1 MSGVF
6 PSPRETIGVE
16 AETGRN
22 SRYCSITPLLRC
34 DFAVAESIWISY
46 AKQVR
51 PIVDLQARCKV
62 NRMPGLSKE
71 DKLRLLTT
79 MLESRHADLREQNL
93 NRQGKGHFHVSG
105 MGHEALAAVSI
116 QMKPGDYIFSYYR
129 DRGLVLGRGMTT
141 RQLGLEYFA
150 KRNTGSGGR
159 QMPSHYSNA
168 DLHIW
173 SVPTP
178 TGSQLLPACGIAWG
192 IQLDGKKNLVVT
204 TVGDAATR
212 QGDFFEA
219 LCFAKEKKLPLLF
232 LVEDNAYGISMP
244 TRKTN
249 PLALN
254 VLESENWRRINGEN
268 VQQVYDAT
276 AEAFEK
282 IRAGNGPFFFWI
294 NMERL
299 SSHTSSDDQK
309 LYRSQDELRELE
321 KFDPLKCWKDQLI
334 EEGIVTAEEFARLDS
349 EIKERIRHE
358 YAEAEKAE
366 DPSPNELLAN
376 VTKPAPKIDKEILPP
391 GKYRIG
397 DTVNKTLRAGLEE
410 DPRRILFG
418 EDIEDPKGGV
428 FRLTQKLS
436 TEFPK
441 QVFNSPLAESTILGV
456 ACGLAAY
463 GKRPV
468 FELQFIDF
476 IYPGFNQ
483 LVTNISNLR
492 WRSFGNW
499 QCPAVIY
506 APYGAYLPGG
516 SLWHSQANESALAHY
531 PGLNVVIPSTP
542 ADAAGLLWT
551 AMHGEDPVVFL
562 IPKHLLWAE
571 HEYAEPIRA
580 VPLGRA
586 RQCTNGS
593 DVTVIAWGNT
603 IEKSL
608 EAIAKI
614 DKETSV
620 ELIDLRSIVPWD
632 KAAIE
637 DSVHKTR
644 RLVVVQEDTQNCS
657 VGQMI
662 ISHITS
668 TPELWNELISPPIL
682 VSKANVMIGYNPIY
696 EYAALP
702 DVERIVAAIR
712 RSVAT
717 KYERVAVAGIADS
730 GRAET
735 ETAFIQPG
743 SPIPATAGRI
753 QSITIPVMG
762 EGIRNAKIVSLLK
775 KPGDPVALDDEL
787 CEVETDK
794 AVYPIQSSFAGV
806 MGEWKTKVG
815 DTVEIGQELGT
826 LFTDEAS
833 LAEQFQGA
841 AEVSAPVTAGVD
853 RGRSVPERE
862 FVRPGSATPATGIE
876 PALSPT
882 ITRKLSRVIP
892 ANLQIDA
899 RWHAIQEAR
908 EVSKKKDGKEAP
920 SPSVMIAWSVVRAME
935 KHAPFRRLILD
946 DDQIVQNDDFD
957 LGVAVA
963 LEGDRLATAVITNA
977 NKKSWPE
984 FVKIYNE
991 TVAATRGGRVDAM
1004 NAPVVI
1010 TSLGA
1015 FGVKA
1020 GAPIVVPPSVGTLFV
1035 GSAHRELIPNKNRNE
1050 SAEVITLS
1058 LTFDHRVVNG
1068 AGAAA
1073 FANEIK
1079 TRIEAFKIPSEKV
1092 SAESARKR

>member
-1 MSGVF
+1 
-6 PSPRETIGVE
+6 
-16 AETGRN
+16 
-22 SRYCSITPLLRC
+22 
-34 DFAVAESIWISY
+34 
-46 AKQVR
+46 
-51 PIVDLQARCKV
+51 
-62 NRMPGLSKE
+62 MPALGKE
-71 DKLRLLTT
+71 DKLLLLTK

-93 NRQGKGHFHVSG
+93 IRQGKGHFHVSG
-105 MGHEALAAVSI
+105 MGHEALAAVSM
-116 QMKPGDYIFSYYR
+116 QMQPDDYILSYYR

-159 QMPSHYSNA
+159 QMPSHYSDA
-168 DLHIW
+168 ELHIW

-192 IQLDGKKNLVVT
+192 IKLDGKPNLVVT

-212 QGDFFEA
+212 QGDFYEA
-219 LCFAKEKKLPLLF
+219 ICFAKEKKLPLLF

-254 VLESENWRRINGEN
+254 VLEPNDWRQIEGQD
-268 VQQVYDAT
+268 VQQVYDVT
-276 AEAFEK
+276 ADAFEK
-282 IRAGNGPFFFWI
+282 IRAGGGPFFFWI
-294 NMERL
+294 KMERL

-309 LYRSQDELRELE
+309 LYRTADELDALE
-321 KFDPLKCWKDQLI
+321 KFDPLKCWKD
-334 EEGIVTAEEFARLDS
+334 RLVQEAAINTDEYAKLDN
-349 EIKERIRHE
+349 EIKERVRRE
-358 YAEAEKAE
+358 YSEAEQAE

-376 VTKPAPKIDKEILPP
+376 ITSPPPKLDTEVLPP

-483 LVTNISNLR
+483 LVTNISTLR
-492 WRSFGNW
+492 WRSFGKW
-499 QCPAVIY
+499 KCPAVIY

-516 SLWHSQANESALAHY
+516 SLWHSQANESAFAHY
-531 PGLNVVIPSTP
+531 PGVNILVPSTP

-551 AMHGEDPVVFL
+551 AMHGEDPVIFL

-571 HEYAEPIRA
+571 HEYTEPIRA

-586 RQCTNGS
+586 RTLREGS
-593 DVTVIAWGNT
+593 DVTLVAWGNT
-603 IEKSL
+603 VEKSR
-608 EAIAKI
+608 EALDKI
-614 DKETSV
+614 GAETSV
-620 ELIDLRSIVPWD
+620 ELLDLRSIVPWD
-632 KAAIE
+632 KSLIE
-637 DSVHKTR
+637 QSVRKTG
-644 RLVVVQEDTQNCS
+644 RLVVVQEDTENCS

-662 ISHITS
+662 ISHVTS
-668 TPELWNELISPPIL
+668 VPELWNEMFSPPML
-682 VSKANVMIGYNPIY
+682 VSKANVVIGYNPIY

-712 RSVAT
+712 RSIQTKHERAVVA
-717 KYERVAVAGIADS
+717 AGVDRGGA
-730 GRAET
+730 AEP
-735 ETAFIQPG
+735 EFIQ
-743 SPIPATAGRI
+743 SPSAPAATADAGKQRV
-753 QSITIPVMG
+753 QSITVPVMG

-775 KPGDPVALDDEL
+775 KPGDAVELDDEL

-794 AVYPIQSSFAGV
+794 AVYPIQSSFEGV

-815 DTVEIGQELGT
+815 DTVDIGQELGT
-826 LFTDEAS
+826 ITTHEPVFADQFESAAKVLPDRKPVEAAVS
-833 LAEQFQGA
+833 A
-841 AEVSAPVTAGVD
+841 AEVDD
-853 RGRSVPERE
+853 RGRHARHHRV
-862 FVRPGSATPATGIE
+862 E

-892 ANLQIDA
+892 ANLQIDV
-899 RWHAIQEAR
+899 RWDAIRDAR
-908 EVSKKKDGKEAP
+908 EAAKRKEPKNAP

-946 DDQIVQNDDFD
+946 DDQIVQKDDFD
-957 LGVAVA
+957 LGIAVA
-963 LEGDRLATAVITNA
+963 LEGDRLATAVMTNA

-984 FVKIYNE
+984 FVKTYGE

-1020 GAPIVVPPSVGTLFV
+1020 GAPIVVPPSVGTLFA
-1035 GSAHRELIPNKNRNE
+1035 GTAHSELMPNKNKNDT
-1050 SAEVITLS
+1050 AEVITLS

-1073 FANEIK
+1073 FANEVK
-1079 TRIEAFKIPSEKV
+1079 KQIEGFRIPSEEKLG
-1092 SAESARKR
+1092 AAARKR

>member
-1 MSGVF
+1 MYGQ
-6 PSPRETIGVE
+6 
-16 AETGRN
+16 AAKA
-22 SRYCSITPLLRC
+22 
-34 DFAVAESIWISY
+34 FA
-46 AKQVR
+46 
-51 PIVDLQARCKV
+51 
-62 NRMPGLSKE
+62 
-71 DKLRLLTT
+71 
-79 MLESRHADLREQNL
+79 H
-93 NRQGKGHFHVSG
+93 
-105 MGHEALAAVSI
+105 
-116 QMKPGDYIFSYYR
+116 
-129 DRGLVLGRGMTT
+129 
-141 RQLGLEYFA
+141 
-150 KRNTGSGGR
+150 
-159 QMPSHYSNA
+159 
-168 DLHIW
+168 
-173 SVPTP
+173 
-178 TGSQLLPACGIAWG
+178 
-192 IQLDGKKNLVVT
+192 
-204 TVGDAATR
+204 
-212 QGDFFEA
+212 
-219 LCFAKEKKLPLLF
+219 
-232 LVEDNAYGISMP
+232 
-244 TRKTN
+244 
-249 PLALN
+249 
-254 VLESENWRRINGEN
+254 
-268 VQQVYDAT
+268 
-276 AEAFEK
+276 
-282 IRAGNGPFFFWI
+282 IRAGEGPIFFWVM
-294 NMERL
+294 MERL
-299 SSHTSSDDQK
+299 SSHTSSDDHK
-309 LYRSQDELRELE
+309 LYRSAEELKRCEE
-321 KFDPLKCWKDQLI
+321 CDPLKKWKEQLI
-334 EEGIVTAEEFARLDS
+334 AEGVISESDYANLEN
-349 EIKERIRHE
+349 EIKERIRRE
-358 YAEAEKAE
+358 FADAEKEE
-366 DPSPNELLAN
+366 DPSADELFLE
-376 VTKPAPKIDKEILPP
+376 VTGKFPQLNDEVLPP

-397 DTVNKTLRAGLEE
+397 DTVNKTLRLGLER
-410 DPRRILFG
+410 DKRRIIFG

-499 QCPAVIY
+499 KCPAVIY

-531 PGLNVVIPSTP
+531 PGLSVVIPSTP

-551 AMHGEDPVVFL
+551 AMHAEDPVIFL

-571 HEYAEPIRA
+571 HEYTKPIQA

-586 RQCTNGS
+586 GQCTNGS
-593 DVTVIAWGNT
+593 DVTVVAWGNT

-608 EAIAKI
+608 QAIAKI
-614 DKETSV
+614 ENETSV

-637 DSVHKTR
+637 KSVRKTR
-644 RLVVVQEDTQNCS
+644 RLVVVQEDTENCS

-662 ISHITS
+662 ISHVTS
-668 TPELWNELISPPIL
+668 TPELWDEMISPPIL

-712 RSVAT
+712 HSVIT
-717 KYERVAVAGIADS
+717 KHERAAVAGIGDS
-730 GRAET
+730 GRPAKQPEYV
-735 ETAFIQPG
+735 QPG
-743 SPIPATAGRI
+743 STIPATVEIGKRRV
-753 QSITIPVMG
+753 QSITVPVMG
-762 EGIRNAKIVSLLK
+762 EGIRNAKVVSLLK

-794 AVYPIQSSFAGV
+794 AVYPIQSSFTGV
-806 MGEWKTKVG
+806 MGEWKTKIG
-815 DTVEIGQELGT
+815 DTVDIGQELGILLT
-826 LFTDEAS
+826 EEAS
-833 LAEQFQGA
+833 LADQLEA
-841 AEVSAPVTAGVD
+841 EAEVSADQGTVAAGTNRGVKAIVPSRKERDVAPED
-853 RGRSVPERE
+853 RRRYS
-862 FVRPGSATPATGIE
+862 GIE

-899 RWHAIQEAR
+899 RWDAVREAR
-908 EVSKKKDGKEAP
+908 EAAKTKHPENAP
-920 SPSVMIAWSVVRAME
+920 SPSVMIAWAVVRAME
-935 KHAPFRRLILD
+935 KHAPFRRLILE

-963 LEGDRLATAVITNA
+963 LEDDRLATAVITDA
-977 NKKSWPE
+977 NRKSWPE
-984 FVKIYNE
+984 FMKSYEQI
-991 TVAATRGGRVDAM
+991 VAATRSGRVDAM

-1020 GAPIVVPPSVGTLFV
+1020 GAPIVVPPSVGTLFI
-1035 GSAHRELIPNKNRNE
+1035 GTAHRELIPNKNKNE

-1079 TRIEAFKIPSEKV
+1079 KQIEGFTIPSQEKLG
-1092 SAESARKR
+1092 AAARKR

>member
-1 MSGVF
+1 MSKC
-6 PSPRETIGVE
+6 R
-16 AETGRN
+16 
-22 SRYCSITPLLRC
+22 
-34 DFAVAESIWISY
+34 
-46 AKQVR
+46 VR
-51 PIVDLQARCKV
+51 SC
-62 NRMPGLSKE
+62 RMPVLSKE

-79 MLESRHADLREQNL
+79 ILESRHADLREQNL

-105 MGHEALAAVSI
+105 MGHEALAAISFL
-116 QMKPGDYIFSYYR
+116 MEPADYIVPYYR
-129 DRGLVLGRGMTT
+129 DRGLILGRGMTT
-141 RQLGLEYFA
+141 RELGLEYFA

-168 DLHIW
+168 NLHIW

-192 IQLDGKKNLVVT
+192 IKLDGKNNLVVT

-219 LCFAKEKKLPLLF
+219 ISFAKEKKLPVLF
-232 LVEDNAYGISMP
+232 IVEDNAYGISMP
-244 TRKTN
+244 TRETN
-249 PLALN
+249 PLVLG
-254 VLESENWRRINGEN
+254 VLEASDWQQIDGQD
-268 VQQVYDAT
+268 VQKIY
-276 AEAFEK
+276 EAASAAMEK
-282 IRAGNGPFFFWI
+282 TRAGNGPAFFWVK
-294 NMERL
+294 MERL

-309 LYRSQDELRELE
+309 LYRSAEELQELE
-321 KFDPLKCWKDQLI
+321 KCDPLKCWKDQLI
-334 EEGIVTAEEFARLDS
+334 KEGVISTEEFAKIDN
-349 EIKERIRHE
+349 EIKERIRRE
-358 YAEAEKAE
+358 YSEAENAE
-366 DPSPNELLAN
+366 DPTPNELLAN
-376 VTKPAPKIDKEILPP
+376 VAKSPPQIDKEILPP

-410 DPRRILFG
+410 DPRRIIFG

-428 FRLTQKLS
+428 FRLTKKLS

-456 ACGLAAY
+456 GCGLAAY

-476 IYPGFNQ
+476 IYPGFIQ
-483 LVTNISNLR
+483 LVTNISPLR
-492 WRSFGNW
+492 WRSSGNW
-499 QCPAVIY
+499 KCPLVIY
-506 APYGAYLPGG
+506 APYGAYLLGG
-516 SLWHSQANESALAHY
+516 SLWHSQANESVLAHY
-531 PGLNVVIPSTP
+531 PGLSVVIPSTP
-542 ADAAGLLWT
+542 EDAAGLLWT
-551 AMHGEDPVVFL
+551 AMQSEDPVIFL

-571 HEYAEPIRA
+571 RESRQPVRA
-580 VPLGRA
+580 VPFGQA
-586 RQCTNGS
+586 RKRSDGS
-593 DVTVIAWGNT
+593 DVTLVAWGNA

-608 EAIAKI
+608 EAIGKSDNA
-614 DKETSV
+614 TSV

-637 DSVHKTR
+637 ESVRKTR
-644 RLVVVQEDTQNCS
+644 RLVVVQEDTENCS

-662 ISHITS
+662 ISHVTS
-668 TPELWNELISPPIL
+668 TPELWDEMISPPIL
-682 VSKANVMIGYNPIY
+682 VSKANVVIGYNPIY

-712 RSVAT
+712 HSVAT
-717 KYERVAVAGIADS
+717 KYERAGVAGIGDS
-730 GRAET
+730 GPPAKQPEY
-735 ETAFIQPG
+735 IQPG
-743 SPIPATAGRI
+743 SPLPATVDASKRRV
-753 QSITIPVMG
+753 QNITVPVMG
-762 EGIRNAKIVSLLK
+762 EGIRNAKVVSLLK

-815 DTVEIGQELGT
+815 DTVDIGQELGT
-826 LFTDEAS
+826 LLTEEAS
-833 LAEQFQGA
+833 LADQLEA
-841 AEVSAPVTAGVD
+841 EAEVSADQGTVAAGTNRGVKAIVPSRKERDVAPED
-853 RGRSVPERE
+853 RRCYS
-862 FVRPGSATPATGIE
+862 GIE

-899 RWHAIQEAR
+899 RWDAVREAR
-908 EVSKKKDGKEAP
+908 DAAKTKHPENAP
-920 SPSVMIAWSVVRAME
+920 SPSVMIAWAVVRAME
-935 KHAPFRRLILD
+935 KHAPFRRLILE

-963 LEGDRLATAVITNA
+963 LEGDRLATAVIANA
-977 NKKSWPE
+977 NQKSWPE
-984 FVKIYNE
+984 FVSTYNE

-1015 FGVKA
+1015 FEVKA

-1035 GSAHRELIPNKNRNE
+1035 GSAHRELISNKNKNE

-1079 TRIEAFKIPSEKV
+1079 KQIEKFKIPPAKMPAA
-1092 SAESARKR
+1092 SADKR

>member
-1 MSGVF
+1 
-6 PSPRETIGVE
+6 
-16 AETGRN
+16 
-22 SRYCSITPLLRC
+22 
-34 DFAVAESIWISY
+34 
-46 AKQVR
+46 
-51 PIVDLQARCKV
+51 
-62 NRMPGLSKE
+62 MPALSKE

-79 MLESRHADLREQNL
+79 ILESRHSDLREQNL
-93 NRQGKGHFHVSG
+93 IRQGKGHFHVSG

-116 QMKPGDYIFSYYR
+116 QMEPGDYIVSYYR

-192 IQLDGKKNLVVT
+192 IKLDGKKDLVVT

-219 LCFAKEKKLPLLF
+219 ICFAKEKKLPLLF

-249 PLALN
+249 PLALS
-254 VLESENWRRINGEN
+254 VLDSENWRRIDGEK
-268 VQQVYDAT
+268 VQLVYDAT
-276 AEAFEK
+276 AEAFDK
-282 IRAGNGPFFFWI
+282 IRAGGGPFFFWI
-294 NMERL
+294 KMERL

-309 LYRSQDELRELE
+309 LYRSEEELRGLE
-321 KFDPLKCWKDQLI
+321 RFDPLKCWKDQLI
-334 EEGIVTAEEFARLDS
+334 GEGIITAEEFAKLDN
-349 EIKERIRHE
+349 EIKERVRRE

-376 VTKPAPKIDKEILPP
+376 VTKPPPKIDKEIMPP

-410 DPRRILFG
+410 DARRILFG
-418 EDIEDPKGGV
+418 EDIEDSKGGV

-436 TEFPK
+436 TEFPN

-531 PGLNVVIPSTP
+531 PGLTVVIPSTP

-551 AMHGEDPVVFL
+551 AMHGEDPVIFL

-580 VPLGRA
+580 VPLARA

-593 DVTVIAWGNT
+593 DVTVVAWGNT
-603 IEKSL
+603 VEKSL

-614 DKETSV
+614 DNEISA

-632 KAAIE
+632 KTAIE
-637 DSVHKTR
+637 DSVRKTR
-644 RLVVVQEDTQNCS
+644 RLIVVQEDTENCS

-662 ISHITS
+662 ISHVAS
-668 TPELWNELISPPIL
+668 APELWNELISPPIL

-702 DVERIVAAIR
+702 DVERIIAAIR

-717 KYERVAVAGIADS
+717 KH
-730 GRAET
+730 GRAVVAAGVDRSRAAPEP
-735 ETAFIQPG
+735 EFIRAASAPPPTADIA
-743 SPIPATAGRI
+743 SRRV
-753 QSITIPVMG
+753 QSITVPVMG

-833 LAEQFQGA
+833 LANQFQAATRDSVVRGEKTVEAAVSA
-841 AEVSAPVTAGVD
+841 AEPSES
-853 RGRSVPERE
+853 GRHARRYS
-862 FVRPGSATPATGIE
+862 GIE

-882 ITRKLSRVIP
+882 ITRKLSHVIP

-899 RWHAIQEAR
+899 RWDAIQEAR
-908 EVSKKKDGKEAP
+908 EAAKKKEPKNPP

-957 LGVAVA
+957 LGIAVA
-963 LEGDRLATAVITNA
+963 LEGDRLATAVVTNA
-977 NKKSWPE
+977 NKKRWPE
-984 FVKIYNE
+984 FVKIYKE
-991 TVAATRGGRVDAM
+991 TVIATRSGRVDAM

-1035 GSAHRELIPNKNRNE
+1035 GTAHRELIPNKNRNE

-1068 AGAAA
+1068 GGAAA
-1073 FANEIK
+1073 FINEIK
-1079 TRIEAFKIPSEKV
+1079 KQIEGFKIPSEAAPAGAIAK
-1092 SAESARKR
+1092 KG

>member
-1 MSGVF
+1 
-6 PSPRETIGVE
+6 
-16 AETGRN
+16 
-22 SRYCSITPLLRC
+22 
-34 DFAVAESIWISY
+34 
-46 AKQVR
+46 
-51 PIVDLQARCKV
+51 
-62 NRMPGLSKE
+62 MPPALSKE

-79 MLESRHADLREQNL
+79 ILESRHADLREQNL

-116 QMKPGDYIFSYYR
+116 QTEPDDYIVPYYR

-168 DLHIW
+168 NLHIW

-192 IQLDGKKNLVVT
+192 IKIDGRNNLVVT

-219 LCFAKEKKLPLLF
+219 ISFAKEKKLPVLF
-232 LVEDNAYGISMP
+232 IVEDNAYGISMP
-244 TRKTN
+244 TRETN
-249 PLALN
+249 PLVLG
-254 VLESENWRRINGEN
+254 VLEASDWQQIDGQD
-268 VQQVYDAT
+268 VQKIY
-276 AEAFEK
+276 EAASAAMEK
-282 IRAGNGPFFFWI
+282 IRAGNGPAFFWVK
-294 NMERL
+294 MERL

-309 LYRSQDELRELE
+309 LYRSAEELQELE
-321 KFDPLKCWKDQLI
+321 KFDPLECWKDQLI
-334 EEGIVTAEEFARLDS
+334 KEDVITAEEFAKIDN
-349 EIKERIRHE
+349 EVKERIRSE
-358 YAEAEKAE
+358 YSEAERAE

-376 VTKPAPKIDKEILPP
+376 VAKSPPRTDKEILPP

-397 DTVNKTLRAGLEE
+397 DTVNKILRSGLEE
-410 DPRRILFG
+410 DPRRIIFG

-499 QCPAVIY
+499 KCPAVIY

-531 PGLNVVIPSTP
+531 PGLSVVIPSTP
-542 ADAAGLLWT
+542 EDAAGLLWT
-551 AMHGEDPVVFL
+551 AMHNEDPVIFL
-562 IPKHLLWAE
+562 IPKHMLWAE

-580 VPLGRA
+580 VPLGRG
-586 RQCTNGS
+586 RRRTSGS
-593 DVTVIAWGNT
+593 DLTLVAWGNT

-614 DKETSV
+614 EHEMSV
-620 ELIDLRSIVPWD
+620 ELIDLRSIMPWD
-632 KAAIE
+632 RDTIE
-637 DSVHKTR
+637 ESVQKTR
-644 RLVVVQEDTQNCS
+644 RLVVVQEDTENCS

-662 ISHITS
+662 ISHVTGK
-668 TPELWNELISPPIL
+668 PELWNEMISPPIL

-712 RSVAT
+712 HSVAT
-717 KYERVAVAGIADS
+717 KYERAVAAGIGDS
-730 GRAET
+730 GPPAKQPEY
-735 ETAFIQPG
+735 IQPG
-743 SPIPATAGRI
+743 SPLPATVDASKRRV
-753 QSITIPVMG
+753 QNITVPVMG
-762 EGIRNAKIVSLLK
+762 EGIRNAKVVSLLK

-815 DTVEIGQELGT
+815 DTVDIGQELGT
-826 LFTDEAS
+826 LLTDEAS
-833 LAEQFQGA
+833 LADQLEA
-841 AEVSAPVTAGVD
+841 EAEVSA
-853 RGRSVPERE
+853 
-862 FVRPGSATPATGIE
+862 
-876 PALSPT
+876 
-882 ITRKLSRVIP
+882 
-892 ANLQIDA
+892 
-899 RWHAIQEAR
+899 
-908 EVSKKKDGKEAP
+908 
-920 SPSVMIAWSVVRAME
+920 
-935 KHAPFRRLILD
+935 
-946 DDQIVQNDDFD
+946 DQ
-957 LGVAVA
+957 G
-963 LEGDRLATAVITNA
+963 
-977 NKKSWPE
+977 
-984 FVKIYNE
+984 
-991 TVAATRGGRVDAM
+991 TVAAGTNR
-1004 NAPVVI
+1004 
-1010 TSLGA
+1010 
-1015 FGVKA
+1015 GVK
-1020 GAPIVVPPSVGTLFV
+1020 
-1035 GSAHRELIPNKNRNE
+1035 
-1050 SAEVITLS
+1050 
-1058 LTFDHRVVNG
+1058 
-1068 AGAAA
+1068 
-1073 FANEIK
+1073 
-1079 TRIEAFKIPSEKV
+1079 
-1092 SAESARKR
+1092 

>member
-1 MSGVF
+1 
-6 PSPRETIGVE
+6 
-16 AETGRN
+16 
-22 SRYCSITPLLRC
+22 
-34 DFAVAESIWISY
+34 
-46 AKQVR
+46 
-51 PIVDLQARCKV
+51 
-62 NRMPGLSKE
+62 MPALSKE

-79 MLESRHADLREQNL
+79 ILESRHADLREQNL

-116 QMKPGDYIFSYYR
+116 QMEPDDYIVSYYR

-141 RQLGLEYFA
+141 RQLGLEYFG

-159 QMPSHYSNA
+159 QMPSHYSDA

-204 TVGDAATR
+204 TIGDAATR

-219 LCFAKEKKLPLLF
+219 LCFAREKKLPMLF
-232 LVEDNAYGISMP
+232 LVEDNGYGISMP
-244 TRKTN
+244 TRKNN
-249 PLALN
+249 PLALKI
-254 VLESENWRRINGEN
+254 LEPDDWQRIEGQD
-268 VQQVYDAT
+268 VQRVYDST

-282 IRAGNGPFFFWI
+282 IRAGGGPFFFWI
-294 NMERL
+294 RMERL

-309 LYRSQDELRELE
+309 LYRSAEELQTLE
-321 KFDPLKCWKDQLI
+321 KSDPLKFWKDQLI
-334 EEGIVTAEEFARLDS
+334 EEGVITAEKFAKLDN
-349 EIKERIRHE
+349 EVKERIRRE
-358 YAEAEKAE
+358 YSEAEKAE

-376 VTKPAPKIDKEILPP
+376 VSKLPPKVNKEVLPP

-397 DTVNKTLRAGLEE
+397 DTVNKTLRAGLAD
-410 DPRRILFG
+410 DPRRVIFG
-418 EDIEDPKGGV
+418 EDVEDPKGGV

-483 LVTNISNLR
+483 LVTNISTLR

-499 QCPAVIY
+499 TCPAVIY

-531 PGLNVVIPSTP
+531 PGLNVLVPSTP

-551 AMHGEDPVVFL
+551 AMQCEDPVLFL
-562 IPKHLLWAE
+562 VPKHMLWAE
-571 HEYAEPIRA
+571 REYSEPIRA
-580 VPLGRA
+580 IPLGEAHRL
-586 RQCTNGS
+586 RNGS
-593 DVTVIAWGNT
+593 DVTLVAWGNT
-603 IEKSL
+603 VEKSL
-608 EAIAKI
+608 EALEKI
-614 DKETSV
+614 NNEISV

-637 DSVHKTR
+637 ESVRKTR
-644 RLVVVQEDTQNCS
+644 RLVVVQEDTENCS

-668 TPELWNELISPPIL
+668 KPDFWNEMISPPIL
-682 VSKANVMIGYNPIY
+682 VSKANVVIGYNPIY

-702 DVERIVAAIR
+702 DVDRIVAALK
-712 RSVAT
+712 RSVSIT
-717 KYERVAVAGIADS
+717 TYH
-730 GRAET
+730 T
-735 ETAFIQPG
+735 E
-743 SPIPATAGRI
+743 SPIIRERAPVPAESQQPTPAKA
-753 QSITIPVMG
+753 QSSKTRVQTITVPIMG
-762 EGIRNAKIVSLLK
+762 EGIRNAKVVSLLK
-775 KPGDPVALDDEL
+775 NPGDNIALDDEL

-806 MGEWKTKVG
+806 MVEWKTKVG

-826 LFTDEAS
+826 IVTGEPS
-833 LAEQFQGA
+833 LPDQFQEAAKESAQEAVAAGA
-841 AEVSAPVTAGVD
+841 D
-853 RGRSVPERE
+853 RGLSVSPRE
-862 FVRPGSATPATGIE
+862 ITRPGSAVPVTAIE

-882 ITRKLSRVIP
+882 ITRKLLHVIP
-892 ANLQIDA
+892 ANLQIDVQWDAIRTA
-899 RWHAIQEAR
+899 RDAA
-908 EVSKKKDGKEAP
+908 KGKNGKHGP
-920 SPSVMIAWSVVRAME
+920 SPSVMIAWAVVRAME
-935 KHAPFRRLILD
+935 KHPPLRRLMLED
-946 DDQIVQNDDFD
+946 ERIVETENFD
-957 LGVAVA
+957 LGIAVA
-963 LEGDRLATAVITNA
+963 LEDDRLATAVIVDA
-977 NKKSWPE
+977 NTKTWPE
-984 FVKIYNE
+984 FVRTYNE
-991 TVAATRGGRVDAM
+991 TVDATRAGRVDAM

-1035 GSAHRELIPNKNRNE
+1035 GTAHRELMPNGKKNE

-1068 AGAAA
+1068 ARAAS
-1073 FANEIK
+1073 FANEVK
-1079 TRIEAFKIPSEKV
+1079 KQIESFKLPTSEKKTA
-1092 SAESARKR
+1092 SA

>member
-1 MSGVF
+1 M
-6 PSPRETIGVE
+6 R
-16 AETGRN
+16 A
-22 SRYCSITPLLRC
+22 
-34 DFAVAESIWISY
+34 
-46 AKQVR
+46 
-51 PIVDLQARCKV
+51 
-62 NRMPGLSKE
+62 LSKE

-79 MLESRHADLREQNL
+79 ILESRHADLREQNL

-105 MGHEALAAVSI
+105 MGHEALAAISFLME
-116 QMKPGDYIFSYYR
+116 QDDYIVPYYR
-129 DRGLVLGRGMTT
+129 DRGLILGRGMTT

-159 QMPSHYSNA
+159 QMPSHYSNS

-178 TGSQLLPACGIAWG
+178 TGSQLLPACGVAWG
-192 IQLDGKKNLVVT
+192 IKLDGKKNLVVT

-212 QGDFFEA
+212 QGDFYEA
-219 LCFAKEKKLPLLF
+219 ISFAKEKKLPVLF
-232 LVEDNAYGISMP
+232 IVEDNAYGISMP

-249 PLALN
+249 PLALG
-254 VLESENWRRINGEN
+254 VLQAGDWQQIDGRD
-268 VQQVYDAT
+268 VQNLYET
-276 AEAFEK
+276 ASAAMEK
-282 IRAGNGPFFFWI
+282 IRAGKGPAFFWI
-294 NMERL
+294 KMERL

-309 LYRSQDELRELE
+309 LYRSPEELRELE
-321 KFDPLKCWKDQLI
+321 KCDPLKCWKEQLI
-334 EEGIVTAEEFARLDS
+334 EEGVITAEDFAKLDN
-349 EIKERIRHE
+349 EVKERIRRE
-358 YAEAEKAE
+358 YSEAEKGE

-376 VTKPAPKIDKEILPP
+376 VAKSSLRIEKEILPP

-397 DTVNKTLRAGLEE
+397 DTFNKTLRAGLEE
-410 DPRRILFG
+410 DPRRIIFG

-428 FRLTQKLS
+428 FRLTQRLS

-483 LVTNISNLR
+483 LVTNISTLR

-499 QCPAVIY
+499 KCPAVIY

-516 SLWHSQANESALAHY
+516 SLWHSQANESVLAHY
-531 PGLNVVIPSTP
+531 PGLSVVIPSTP
-542 ADAAGLLWT
+542 EDAAGLLWT
-551 AMHGEDPVVFL
+551 AMHSEDPVIFL

-571 HEYAEPIRA
+571 HEYAKPIRA

-586 RQCTNGS
+586 RKHTSGS
-593 DVTVIAWGNT
+593 DVTLVAWGNT

-614 DKETSV
+614 ENEASI
-620 ELIDLRSIVPWD
+620 ELIDLRSIMPWD
-632 KAAIE
+632 SETIE
-637 DSVHKTR
+637 ESVRKTR
-644 RLVVVQEDTQNCS
+644 RLVVVQEDTENCS

-662 ISHITS
+662 VSHVAGK
-668 TPELWNELISPPIL
+668 PELWNEMISPPIL
-682 VSKANVMIGYNPIY
+682 VSKSNVMIGYNPIY

-702 DVERIVAAIR
+702 DVERIVSAIK
-712 RSVAT
+712 RSIATKQERAVVAT
-717 KYERVAVAGIADS
+717 GVDRREIAKPEY
-730 GRAET
+730 A
-735 ETAFIQPG
+735 QPG
-743 SPIPATAGRI
+743 STPPAAVDVDKQRA
-753 QSITIPVMG
+753 QSITVPVMG
-762 EGIRNAKIVSLLK
+762 EGIRSAKIVSLLK
-775 KPGDPVALDDEL
+775 NPGDAIALDDPL

-794 AVYPIQSSFAGV
+794 AVYPIESSFAGV

-826 LFTDEAS
+826 ILTGEAS
-833 LAEQFQGA
+833 LTDQFHAAAKESRDGKTVGA
-841 AEVSAPVTAGVD
+841 AVPAADVSD
-853 RGRSVPERE
+853 RGRHARHYNI
-862 FVRPGSATPATGIE
+862 A

-899 RWHAIQEAR
+899 RWDAIRKAR
-908 EVSKKKDGKEAP
+908 DAAKKRNGKDAP
-920 SPSVMIAWSVVRAME
+920 SPSAMIAWSVVRAME
-935 KHAPFRRLILD
+935 KHAPFRRLILE
-946 DDQIVQNDDFD
+946 DDQIIENDDFD
-957 LGVAVA
+957 LGIAVA
-963 LEGDRLATAVITNA
+963 LEGDRLATAVIVGA

-984 FVKIYNE
+984 FVKIYSE
-991 TVAATRGGRVDAM
+991 TIDATRGGRVDAM

-1035 GSAHRELIPNKNRNE
+1035 GTAHQEIIANGKKNE
-1050 SAEVITLS
+1050 SAEVVTLS

-1068 AGAAA
+1068 AGAAS
-1073 FANEIK
+1073 FVHEIK
-1079 TRIEAFKIPSEKV
+1079 KQIEDFEIPDTATPAPVKASMK
-1092 SAESARKR
+1092 S

>member
-1 MSGVF
+1 
-6 PSPRETIGVE
+6 
-16 AETGRN
+16 
-22 SRYCSITPLLRC
+22 
-34 DFAVAESIWISY
+34 
-46 AKQVR
+46 
-51 PIVDLQARCKV
+51 
-62 NRMPGLSKE
+62 MPALSKE

-79 MLESRHADLREQNL
+79 ILESRHADLREQNL

-116 QMKPGDYIFSYYR
+116 QMEPDDYIVSYYR

-168 DLHIW
+168 ELHIW

-178 TGSQLLPACGIAWG
+178 TGSQLLPACGMAWG

-219 LCFAKEKKLPLLF
+219 LCFAREKNLPMLF
-232 LVEDNAYGISMP
+232 LVEDNGYGISMP
-244 TRKTN
+244 TRKNN

-254 VLESENWRRINGEN
+254 ILEPDNWRRLEGQD

-282 IRAGNGPFFFWI
+282 IRAGGGPFFFWI
-294 NMERL
+294 RMERL

-309 LYRSQDELRELE
+309 LYRSAEELQALE
-321 KFDPLKCWKDQLI
+321 KSDPLKYWKDQLI
-334 EEGIVTAEEFARLDS
+334 QESVITAEEFARLDN
-349 EIKERIRHE
+349 EVKERIRRE

-376 VTKPAPKIDKEILPP
+376 VSKSPPKLNKEVLPS

-397 DTVNKTLRAGLEE
+397 DTVNKTLRVGLEE

-428 FRLTQKLS
+428 FRLTQRLS

-499 QCPAVIY
+499 KCPAVFY

-516 SLWHSQANESALAHY
+516 SLWHSQANEAALAHY
-531 PGLNVVIPSTP
+531 PGLNIVIPSSP
-542 ADAAGLLWT
+542 ADAAGLLWS
-551 AMHGEDPVVFL
+551 AMHGEDPVIFL

-571 HEYAEPIRA
+571 HEYSDPIRA
-580 VPLGRA
+580 VPLGEA
-586 RQCTNGS
+586 HKLHDGS
-593 DVTVIAWGNT
+593 DVTLVAWGST
-603 IEKSL
+603 VEKSL
-608 EAIAKI
+608 EALNKI
-614 DKETSV
+614 DNEISV

-637 DSVHKTR
+637 ESVRKTH
-644 RLVVVQEDTQNCS
+644 RLVVVQEDTENCS
-657 VGQMI
+657 VGQML
-662 ISHITS
+662 ISHIAS
-668 TPELWNELISPPIL
+668 APELWNEMISPPVL

-702 DVERIVAAIR
+702 DVERIVSAIQ
-712 RSVAT
+712 RSVQAT
-717 KYERVAVAGIADS
+717 HERAVVATGVDRSRLAPSIPRVSPGPAPAAT
-730 GRAET
+730 AET
-735 ETAFIQPG
+735 GKQ
-743 SPIPATAGRI
+743 RI
-753 QSITIPVMG
+753 QSITVPVMG
-762 EGIRNAKIVSLLK
+762 EGIRNAKVVSLLK
-775 KPGDPVALDDEL
+775 NPGDTIALDDEL

-815 DTVEIGQELGT
+815 DTVEIGEELGT
-826 LFTDEAS
+826 IIAAEAS
-833 LAEQFQGA
+833 FADQFQEA
-841 AEVSAPVTAGVD
+841 AEESAGAVEAAVPSRKQPEIAPD
-853 RGRSVPERE
+853 RRHYKV
-862 FVRPGSATPATGIE
+862 E

-882 ITRKLSRVIP
+882 ITRKLVHVIP

-899 RWHAIQEAR
+899 RWDVICKAR
-908 EVSKKKDGKEAP
+908 DAAKRKNGKHAP
-920 SPSVMIAWSVVRAME
+920 SPSVMIAWAVVRAME
-935 KHAPFRRLILD
+935 KHPPFRRLILED
-946 DDQIVQNDDFD
+946 ELIVENENFD
-957 LGVAVA
+957 LGIAVA
-963 LEGDRLATAVITNA
+963 LEGDRLATAVIFDA

-984 FVKIYNE
+984 FVKTYNE
-991 TVAATRGGRVDAM
+991 TVDATRGGRVDAM

-1035 GSAHRELIPNKNRNE
+1035 GTAHRELIPNGKKNE

-1068 AGAAA
+1068 AGAAS

-1079 TRIEAFKIPSEKV
+1079 KRIEGFRIPTAEKHAV
-1092 SAESARKR
+1092 SG

>member
-1 MSGVF
+1 
-6 PSPRETIGVE
+6 
-16 AETGRN
+16 
-22 SRYCSITPLLRC
+22 
-34 DFAVAESIWISY
+34 
-46 AKQVR
+46 
-51 PIVDLQARCKV
+51 
-62 NRMPGLSKE
+62 MPALSKE

-116 QMKPGDYIFSYYR
+116 QMEPDDYIVSYYR

-219 LCFAKEKKLPLLF
+219 LCFAREKKLPMLF
-232 LVEDNAYGISMP
+232 LVEDNGYGISMP
-244 TRKTN
+244 TRKNN

-254 VLESENWRRINGEN
+254 VLESENWRRLEGQD
-268 VQQVYDAT
+268 VQQMYDAT

-282 IRAGNGPFFFWI
+282 IRAGAGPFFFWI
-294 NMERL
+294 RMERL

-309 LYRSQDELRELE
+309 LYRSAEELQALE
-321 KFDPLKCWKDQLI
+321 KSDPLKCWKDQLI
-334 EEGIVTAEEFARLDS
+334 QEGVITADEFAKLDN
-349 EIKERIRHE
+349 EVKERIRRE
-358 YAEAEKAE
+358 YAEAENAE

-376 VTKPAPKIDKEILPP
+376 VTKSPPKFNKEILPP

-397 DTVNKTLRAGLEE
+397 DTVNKTLRVGLEE

-428 FRLTQKLS
+428 FRLTQRLS

-456 ACGLAAY
+456 ACGLATY

-468 FELQFIDF
+468 FEVQFIDF

-483 LVTNISNLR
+483 LVTNISTLR

-499 QCPAVIY
+499 KCPAVIY

-531 PGLNVVIPSTP
+531 PGLNIVIPSTP

-551 AMHGEDPVVFL
+551 AMQCEDPVIFL
-562 IPKHLLWAE
+562 IPKHMLWAE

-580 VPLGRA
+580 VPLGEA
-586 RQCTNGS
+586 HKLHDGS
-593 DVTVIAWGNT
+593 DVTLVAWGNT
-603 IEKSL
+603 VEKSL
-608 EAIAKI
+608 EALNRIGNEI
-614 DKETSV
+614 RV

-637 DSVHKTR
+637 ESVRKTR
-644 RLVVVQEDTQNCS
+644 RLVVVQEDTENCS
-657 VGQMI
+657 VGQML

-668 TPELWNELISPPIL
+668 VPGLWNEMISPPIL

-702 DVERIVAAIR
+702 DVERIVSAIH
-712 RSVAT
+712 RSVETRHKRPVA
-717 KYERVAVAGIADS
+717 AVADR
-730 GRAET
+730 GRATTEPKFASSKPSISASPET
-735 ETAFIQPG
+735 GKQ
-743 SPIPATAGRI
+743 RI
-753 QSITIPVMG
+753 QSIAVPVMG
-762 EGIRNAKIVSLLK
+762 EGIRNAKVVSLLK
-775 KPGDPVALDDEL
+775 NPGDVIALDDEL

-815 DTVEIGQELGT
+815 DTVDIGQELGT
-826 LFTDEAS
+826 IITTEPS
-833 LAEQFQGA
+833 LADQFQETA
-841 AEVSAPVTAGVD
+841 KESAPGTPVKAAVRAAGVEAAVLSRKQPEVAPED
-853 RGRSVPERE
+853 RRRYTV
-862 FVRPGSATPATGIE
+862 E

-882 ITRKLSRVIP
+882 ITRKLLHVIP

-899 RWHAIQEAR
+899 RWDAIRKAR
-908 EVSKKKDGKEAP
+908 DAAKRKNGKNAP
-920 SPSVMIAWSVVRAME
+920 SPSVMIAWAVVRAME
-935 KHAPFRRLILD
+935 KHPHFRRLILED
-946 DDQIVQNDDFD
+946 DRIVENENFDF
-957 LGVAVA
+957 GVAVA
-963 LEGDRLATAVITNA
+963 LEGDRLATAVIVDA
-977 NKKSWPE
+977 NKKNWSE
-984 FVKIYNE
+984 FVKTYNE
-991 TVAATRGGRVDAM
+991 TVDATRGGRVDAM

-1035 GSAHRELIPNKNRNE
+1035 GTAHRELIPNGKKNE

-1068 AGAAA
+1068 AGAAS

-1079 TRIEAFKIPSEKV
+1079 KEIEGFKIPTSEKRSV
-1092 SAESARKR
+1092 SA

>member
-1 MSGVF
+1 MS
-6 PSPRETIGVE
+6 
-16 AETGRN
+16 A
-22 SRYCSITPLLRC
+22 
-34 DFAVAESIWISY
+34 
-46 AKQVR
+46 
-51 PIVDLQARCKV
+51 
-62 NRMPGLSKE
+62 LSKE

-79 MLESRHADLREQNL
+79 ILESRHADLREQNL

-105 MGHEALAAVSI
+105 MGHEALAAVSM
-116 QMKPGDYIFSYYR
+116 QMEPGDYIVSYYR

-192 IQLDGKKNLVVT
+192 IQLDGKKDLVVT

-219 LCFAKEKKLPLLF
+219 ICFAKEKKLPLLF

-249 PLALN
+249 PLALS
-254 VLESENWRRINGEN
+254 VLDSENWRQIDGQN

-276 AEAFEK
+276 AEAFDK
-282 IRAGNGPFFFWI
+282 IRAGGGPFFFWI
-294 NMERL
+294 KMERL

-309 LYRSQDELRELE
+309 LYRREEELRELE
-321 KFDPLKCWKDQLI
+321 KFDPLKCWKDQMI
-334 EEGIVTAEEFARLDS
+334 EEGIITAEEFAKFDN
-349 EIKERIRHE
+349 EIKERIRRE
-358 YAEAEKAE
+358 YSEAEKAE

-376 VTKPAPKIDKEILPP
+376 VTKPPSKIDKEILPP

-436 TEFPK
+436 TEFSN

-476 IYPGFNQ
+476 LYPGFNQ

-499 QCPAVIY
+499 KCPAVIY

-551 AMHGEDPVVFL
+551 AMHGEDPVIFL

-571 HEYAEPIRA
+571 HEYAKPIRA

-593 DVTVIAWGNT
+593 DVTLVAWGNT
-603 IEKSL
+603 VEKSL

-614 DKETSV
+614 GNEMSV

-632 KAAIE
+632 KTAIE

-644 RLVVVQEDTQNCS
+644 RLIVVQEDTENCS

-662 ISHITS
+662 ISHVTS
-668 TPELWNELISPPIL
+668 TPELWDELISPPIL

-717 KYERVAVAGIADS
+717 KHERAVVAAGVDR
-730 GRAET
+730 GRAAAEP
-735 ETAFIQPG
+735 EFIRPASAPPPTADIA
-743 SPIPATAGRI
+743 SRRV
-753 QSITIPVMG
+753 QSITVPVMG

-775 KPGDPVALDDEL
+775 KQGDPVALDDEL

-826 LFTDEAS
+826 LFTGEAS
-833 LAEQFQGA
+833 LADQFHV
-841 AEVSAPVTAGVD
+841 AEVSAEGKTVEAAVSAAEPSD
-853 RGRSVPERE
+853 RGRHARHYN
-862 FVRPGSATPATGIE
+862 IE

-882 ITRKLSRVIP
+882 IVRKLSHVIP
-892 ANLQIDA
+892 ANLQNDA
-899 RWHAIQEAR
+899 RWDAIQEAR
-908 EVSKKKDGKEAP
+908 EAAKKKEPKNPP

-935 KHAPFRRLILD
+935 KHAPFRRLILE

-957 LGVAVA
+957 LGIAVA

-984 FVKIYNE
+984 FVKIYGE
-991 TVAATRGGRVDAM
+991 AVAATRGGRVDAM

-1020 GAPIVVPPSVGTLFV
+1020 GAPIVVPPSVGTPFV
-1035 GSAHRELIPNKNRNE
+1035 GTAHRELIPNKNKNE

-1079 TRIEAFKIPSEKV
+1079 KQIEGFKIPSEKMP
-1092 SAESARKR
+1092 AESARKR